1 MFLVQRIG
9 MPDRQKFVS
18 LNTPLY
24 DYVCANRSHAGD
36 RLLEELRCVT
46 DDLGDDAR
54 MQVSPEQG
62 SFLQVLTAAMNARRV
77 LEIGTFTGYSS
88 LCIARGLPED
98 GKLTCLDVSEEW
110 TNIAE
115 RFWRK
120 ANVDKKID
128 LRIGP
133 ALETLKAPTFGVP
146 LDLVFI
152 DALKVEYNAYFE
164 AVLPLVRPNG
174 MILFDN
180 MLWGGSII
188 DAAKDESGKSL
199 HALNKKLTRD
209 PRVETVLL
217 PIADGIQMCRVK

>member
-1 MFLVQRIG
+1 
-9 MPDRQKFVS
+9 
-18 LNTPLY
+18 
-24 DYVCANRSHAGD
+24 
-36 RLLEELRCVT
+36 
-46 DDLGDDAR
+46 
-54 MQVSPEQG
+54 
-62 SFLQVLTAAMNARRV
+62 VLTAAMDARQV

-98 GKLTCLDVSEEW
+98 GKLTCLDVSKEW
-110 TNIAE
+110 TKIAE

-133 ALETLKAPTFGVP
+133 ALDTLKTPTFGVP

-152 DALKVEYNAYFE
+152 DALKVEYDAYFE

-209 PRVETVLL
+209 PCVETVLL